1 MKVMVLVKATKG
13 SEAGELPTQQ
23 LLTDMMN
30 YNAELVKAG
39 IVLAFDGLQP
49 SSKGARVRFSGPNR
63 SVTDGPF
70 AETKEL
76 VAGYWLWQ
84 VKSLEDAIAWVKRCP
99 NPMTVDSEI
108 EIRPVYELS
117 DFGDNATTQVREQ
130 NEQLRAESARYN
142 LEPPRFE
149 TAKER
154 LIAGPNVS
162 YTFET
167 RSGIP
172 EQWHRFAPQIG
183 KVPGQIGAATYGVSW
198 NYKPGVGFDYICGV
212 EVGNAAGLP
221 KDFSQVRLPAGR
233 YAIFAHRKH
242 VSALPETLEA
252 IWRKWLPNSGLQAA
266 DAPCF
271 ERYTEEFNPQT
282 GMGGTEIW
290 VALKA

>member
-1 MKVMVLVKATKG
+1 MKVMVLVKASKN

-30 YNAELVKAG
+30 YNAELAKAG
-39 IVLAFDGLQP
+39 MLLAFDGLQP
-49 SSKGARVRFSGPNR
+49 SSKGARVRFAGPNR
-63 SVTDGPF
+63 TVIDGPF

-76 VAGYWLWQ
+76 VAGFWLWQ

-117 DFGDNATTQVREQ
+117 DFGERATTQVRQQ
-130 NEQLRAESARYN
+130 NEQLRAESARSN

-149 TAKER
+149 NAKER
-154 LIAGPNVS
+154 LIAGPSVS

-183 KVPGQIGAATYGVSW
+183 KVPGQIGNSTYGVAW
-198 NYKPGVGFDYICGV
+198 NYKPGVGFDYLCGV
-212 EVGNAAGLP
+212 EVGNASDLP

-233 YAIFAHRKH
+233 YAVFNHRKH
-242 VSALPETLEA
+242 VSAIPETLDA
-252 IWRKWLPNSGLQAA
+252 IWKKWLPNSGLQAA
-266 DAPCF
+266 NAPCL

-290 VALKA
+290 IALKG

>member
-1 MKVMVLVKATKG
+1 MKVMVLVKATRS

-30 YNAELVKAG
+30 YNAELAKAG
-39 IVLAFDGLQP
+39 MLLAFDGLQP

-63 SVTDGPF
+63 TVTDGPF

-76 VAGYWLWQ
+76 VAGFWLWQ
-84 VKSLEDAIAWVKRCP
+84 VKSMEDAIAWVKRCP

-108 EIRPVYELS
+108 EIRPVYELT
-117 DFGDNATTQVREQ
+117 DFGDRATTRCG
-130 NEQLRAESARYN
+130 NRMSSCGPSRRYN

-149 TAKER
+149 NAKER
-154 LIAGPNVS
+154 LIAGPSVS

-183 KVPGQIGAATYGVSW
+183 KVPGQIGTATYGVAW
-198 NYKPGVGFDYICGV
+198 NYKPGVGFDYLCGV
-212 EVGNAAGLP
+212 EVGNTAGLP
-221 KDFSQVRLPAGR
+221 QDFSQVRLPAGR
-233 YAIFAHRKH
+233 YAVFIHRKH
-242 VSALPETLEA
+242 VSAIPETLDA
-252 IWRKWLPNSGLQAA
+252 IWKKWLPNSGLQAA